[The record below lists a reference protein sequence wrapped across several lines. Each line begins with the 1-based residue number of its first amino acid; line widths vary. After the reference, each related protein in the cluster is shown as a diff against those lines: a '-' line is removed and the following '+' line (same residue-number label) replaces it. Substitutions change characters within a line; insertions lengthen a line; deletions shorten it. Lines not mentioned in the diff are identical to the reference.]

1 MKLQQPYKNQTKTN
15 YKHIYLKSAIKNDIE
30 KQKIFIQKKM
40 ENEMYKK
47 KEKRVMT
54 ERVNLET
61 SQPNSLPNLTLK

>member
-1 MKLQQPYKNQTKTN
+1 
-15 YKHIYLKSAIKNDIE
+15 
-30 KQKIFIQKKM
+30 
-40 ENEMYKK
+40 MYKK